1 MPVSRRL
8 VVAEPYQSMKP
19 YKYIYGIMLKLFRT
33 VALFCAK
40 NLIMSLSPREG
51 IRIVSPN
58 TGASYK
64 LGRRCG
70 SGSFGEV
77 FRAKSIM
84 LPHHVAIKFIRTT
97 SMHEQMNA
105 VIDEINLTKKAASAT
120 NGRCPTV
127 HDAFV
132 LADAK
137 STKSSGSIAIVM
149 DFIDGMSVSDILR
162 KGIIVPEEISI
173 HIGYEILLCL
183 RGLHEASLIHRDIK
197 SSNILISRK
206 GDVFLC
212 DFGVA
217 KAVSEQRAA
226 TSTLSGT
233 PFWMA
238 PEMLQG
244 KSYTAKIDIFSLGI
258 TMAEMV
264 LGRVPVPKG
273 IREDSLSPGILGEL
287 RKNNSV
293 RVDLN
298 PSEFSRPFRQIVS
311 GMVEVCPA
319 SRPDVFDAQS
329 MIESTYYRRSGLN
342 NAGTGSISSVSRSS
356 NKRSSFNPK
365 LVLQAIIMSNSSV

>member
-19 YKYIYGIMLKLFRT
+19 YKYMYGIILKLFRT

-70 SGSFGEV
+70 SGSFGVV

-97 SMHEQMNA
+97 MHEHMTA
-105 VIDEINLTKKAASAT
+105 VIDEINLTKRAAFAT

-132 LADAK
+132 LTDDK
-137 STKSSGSIAIVM
+137 STNGSGSIAIVM

-162 KGIIVPEEISI
+162 KGIIIPEEISI

-238 PEMLQG
+238 PEMLLG

-258 TMAEMV
+258 TIAEMA

-287 RKNNSV
+287 RKNNSL
-293 RVDLN
+293 RFDFN

-311 GMVEVCPA
+311 ALVEVNPA
-319 SRPDVFDAQS
+319 ARPDVLDAQS
-329 MIESTYYRRSGLN
+329 MIESTYYRRSESH
-342 NAGTGSISSVSRSS
+342 NAGTGSISSVSRSL
-356 NKRSSFNPK
+356 NKRTSFNPK
-365 LVLQAIIMSNSSV
+365 LVLQAIIMSNSTV